1 MSYVYLDGP
10 FRNLSLC
17 FFPLLL
23 FYFFSLC
30 LQSEIINNPFHSSA
44 TEPPDLIKKEDSW
57 KVYGSHPEEAQ
68 TIPLTSDCL
77 ELNHMTSPEA
87 KESGKHILACRTL
100 VFSMEDGKMD
110 FSR

>member
-1 MSYVYLDGP
+1 MP
-10 FRNLSLC
+10 FETHLST
-17 FFPLLL
+17 
-23 FYFFSLC
+23 
-30 LQSEIINNPFHSSA
+30 EILVVFKV
-44 TEPPDLIKKEDSW
+44 PDLIKKEDSW

-77 ELNHMTSPEA
+77 ELSYMTSPEA

-100 VFSMEDGKMD
+100 VLSMEEGKMD

>member
-23 FYFFSLC
+23 FYLFSLC

-57 KVYGSHPEEAQ
+57 KVYWSHPEEAQ

-100 VFSMEDGKMD
+100 VFSMEEGKMD

>member
-1 MSYVYLDGP
+1 M
-10 FRNLSLC
+10 FLSLVVI
-17 FFPLLL
+17 L
-23 FYFFSLC
+23 FFSLC

-77 ELNHMTSPEA
+77 ELSHMTSPEA

-100 VFSMEDGKMD
+100 VFSMEEGKMD